1 MWSGRVFVLSCALV
15 RRVSVVENSGSG
27 KSTLAKSLGLVLGVP
42 HLELDA
48 VFHQPGWVPLP
59 DDEFRR
65 AVAAD
70 VAADGWVTDGNYS
83 VVRPL
88 VWAP

>member
-1 MWSGRVFVLSCALV
+1 
-15 RRVSVVENSGSG
+15 VVGNSGSG
-27 KSTLAKSLGLVLGVP
+27 KSTVAAALALALGVP

-48 VFHQPGWVPLP
+48 VFHQAGWVPLP
-59 DDEFRR
+59 SDEFRSVVAA
-65 AVAAD
+65 AVAG
-70 VAADGWVTDGNYS
+70 DGWVTDGNYS